1 VENNPLTALADRGT
15 LQVSSRR
22 GERRRGLQR
31 TFNYIIGGV
40 MLADIILKIA
50 GQFQEHEDHK
60 YYPRPSMAGK
70 ERCTRQMVYHGL
82 NFPHDP
88 LAGRA
93 VMIFSDSSFHEDL
106 TADWIRKSAYQLHSE
121 QMEINVNMGF
131 DFTLTGHID
140 GIVTDL
146 LGVDYLW
153 EHKAINHF
161 SWQKYWEGSLP
172 YDNISQCCIY
182 LRGLH
187 SDNPNIKRA
196 ILLMKNKNTAAYLE
210 FIIFYNYDQDV
221 AVIEKVTNSNGET
234 KEINETIPDAVKSC
248 FEKFAYVNECIKNQT
263 LPKRDYFIGDDWHC
277 KYCAYGKT
285 CWGDY
290 KKEFQELKTAEILP
304 DDVETMIRYYS
315 ELGAQKKSIED
326 EYKDLSGKIKDTM
339 KEIGAREGRAGQYIV
354 KLSLIESNRIDKEKL
369 TPAEIE
375 KATTK
380 SISERLY
387 VSTPKTKGENNV
399 SV

>member
-1 VENNPLTALADRGT
+1 
-15 LQVSSRR
+15 
-22 GERRRGLQR
+22 
-31 TFNYIIGGV
+31 
-40 MLADIILKIA
+40 MLSEIILKIA
-50 GQFQEHEDHK
+50 GQFQEKEETA
-60 YYPRPSMAGK
+60 YYPRPSLAGK
-70 ERCTRQMVYHGL
+70 ERCTRQLVYHGL
-82 NFPHDP
+82 NVPKEP

-121 QMEINVNMGF
+121 QMEVAVDMGF
-131 DFTLTGHID
+131 DFRLKGHID

-146 LGVDYLW
+146 LNNDYLW

-161 SWQKYWEGSLP
+161 SWQKYWDGAIP
-172 YDNISQCCIY
+172 YDYVSQCCIY

-187 SDNPNIKRA
+187 ADNPNIQRA
-196 ILLMKNKNTAAYLE
+196 ILLLKNKNTAAYME

-221 AVIEKVTNSNGET
+221 AVIETATNSNGEI

-248 FEKFAYVNECIKNQT
+248 FEKFAYVNECIKNKT

-277 KYCAYGKT
+277 DYCAYGKT
-285 CWGDY
+285 CWEGY
-290 KKEFQELKTAEILP
+290 KKEFTELKTDTMLP
-304 DDVETMIRYYS
+304 DEVETMIRYYS
-315 ELGAQKKSIED
+315 ELGAQKKDIES
-326 EYKDLSGKIKDTM
+326 EYKDLSQKIKDTL
-339 KEIGAREGRAGQYIV
+339 KTAGAREGRAGGYIV

-375 KATTK
+375 RAMVK

-387 VSTPKTKGENNV
+387 VSAPQEKGEKNG
-399 SV
+399 

>member
-1 VENNPLTALADRGT
+1 M
-15 LQVSSRR
+15 
-22 GERRRGLQR
+22 
-31 TFNYIIGGV
+31 I
-40 MLADIILKIA
+40 ADIILKIA
-50 GQFQEHEDHK
+50 GQFQEEEDHK

-82 NFPHDP
+82 NIPKEP

-106 TADWIRKSAYQLHSE
+106 TADWIRKSAFQLHSE
-121 QMEINVNMGF
+121 QMKIKADMGF
-131 DFTLTGHID
+131 DFVLSGSID

-161 SWQKYWEGSLP
+161 SWQKYWDGAIP
-172 YDNISQCCIY
+172 YDYISQCCIY

-187 SDNPNIKRA
+187 ADNQNIQRA
-196 ILLMKNKNTAAYLE
+196 VLLMKNKNTAAYME

-221 AVIEKVTNSNGET
+221 AVIEKATNSNGEI

-248 FEKFAYVNECIKNQT
+248 FDKFEYANECIKSQT

-277 KYCAYGKT
+277 EYCAWGKV
-285 CWGDY
+285 CWAGY
-290 KKEFQELKTAEILP
+290 KKEFQELKTDAMLP
-304 DDVETMIRYYS
+304 NEVETMLAYYK
-315 ELGAQKKSIED
+315 ELGGQKSDIEK
-326 EYKDLSGKIKDTM
+326 EYKELSGKIKDTM
-339 KEIGAREGRAGQYIV
+339 KQIGAREGRAGSYIV
-354 KLSLIESNRIDKEKL
+354 KLTLTETNRIDKEKL
-369 TPAEIE
+369 TDAEIE
-375 KATTK
+375 KATVK

-387 VSTPKTKGENNV
+387 VSTPKVKETTNDNI
-399 SV
+399 